1 MKKTELL
8 RKNLILG
15 TALMLTVT
23 SLWGCG
29 TKDTSGQETSSEE
42 QMVSEE
48 ETESAEEETTPNESI
63 EDETE
68 SEAEE
73 EITEDVV
80 NQEELTTAL
89 IRHKYSGVLSQIICA
104 LQLPEGDMIEAPYDS
119 DAEMMDNA
127 YAITDIDG
135 DGYEELIINYSTA
148 SMAGMFATIYGYNP
162 ETDTLTQEFMSFP
175 SVTFYDNGIIKA
187 DASHNH
193 SYGELWPFGL
203 YQYDADTDSYAQIGY
218 IDSWSKEL
226 TATYYDY
233 SSEQELPFPD
243 DLDTDQDGVLY
254 NIQEGNPENY
264 TWNYEDYHYN
274 EADYQKWYDSYL
286 NNAKEIT
293 PEFQPIDSENFTVY
307 TQNYLAMIQKNKE
320 AADPSTGTDIGL
332 MFVEGGSSL
341 QEVSEMLVDHYGIIM
356 EQPYEG
362 FEDEWIGK
370 YEGQEVFD
378 FMNLNAGCIGYKDVQ
393 VEDITIFD
401 LYPGM
406 SEEEARRKIESY
418 GFYFLDG
425 SEESGYAYITG
436 DGLGNRAIWYC
447 AVDGK
452 VTNISVN
459 PYCAYAG

>member
-1 MKKTELL
+1 MKKKIL
-8 RKNLILG
+8 RKNLLLG
-15 TALMLTVT
+15 AVLMFTVT

-29 TKDTSGQETSSEE
+29 NKDTSDEETSSMEQIVSEE
-42 QMVSEE
+42 GIDEEDGVLNDSTEE
-48 ETESAEEETTPNESI
+48 ETESTSDEEVIS
-63 EDETE
+63 ED
-68 SEAEE
+68 A
-73 EITEDVV
+73 V
-80 NQEELTTAL
+80 NQDELTTAL
-89 IRHKYSGVLSQIICA
+89 IRHKYSGVLSQMTCA

-119 DAEMMDNA
+119 NAEMMDNT

-148 SMAGMFATIYGYNP
+148 SMAGMFAAIYGYNP
-162 ETDTLTQEFMSFP
+162 ETDTLTQEFVSFP

-187 DASHNH
+187 DSSHNH

-203 YQYDADTDSYAQIGY
+203 YQYDADTDSYKQIGY
-218 IDSWSKEL
+218 ADSWSKEL
-226 TATYYDY
+226 AATYYDY
-233 SSEQELPFPD
+233 SSEQELPFQD
-243 DLDTDQDGVLY
+243 DLDTDKDGILY
-254 NIQEGNPENY
+254 NIQEGSLENY

-274 EADYQKWYDSYL
+274 EADYQKWYNSYL
-286 NNAKEIT
+286 INAKEIT
-293 PEFQPIDSENFTVY
+293 PEFQPIDSESFTAY
-307 TQNYLAMIQKNKE
+307 TQNYLAMIEKNKE

-332 MFVEGGSSL
+332 MFVAGDSSL
-341 QEVSEMLVDHYGIIM
+341 QDISEMLVDHYGITM
-356 EQPYEG
+356 EQPYED

-378 FMNLNAGCIGYKDVQ
+378 FMNLNAGCIGYKDMQ
-393 VEDITIFD
+393 VGDITIFD

-406 SEEEARRKIESY
+406 PEEEALRKIESY

-447 AVDGK
+447 AEDGK